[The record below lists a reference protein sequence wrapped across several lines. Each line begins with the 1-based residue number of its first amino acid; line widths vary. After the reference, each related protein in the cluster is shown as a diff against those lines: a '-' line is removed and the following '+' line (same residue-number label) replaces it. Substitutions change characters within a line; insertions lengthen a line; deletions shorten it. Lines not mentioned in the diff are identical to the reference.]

1 MNFLPD
7 VSVLCSSCN
16 GKRYNKEILDVKL
29 KGKNISEILEMNL
42 DDALIFFSNFPK
54 IKNKIFTLC
63 EIGLG
68 YLKIGQ
74 QSTTLSGG

>member
-7 VSVLCSSCN
+7 VSVICSSCN

-42 DDALIFFSNFPK
+42 NDALIFFSNFQN
-54 IKNKIFTLC
+54 KNKIL
-63 EIGLG
+63 L
-68 YLKIGQ
+68 
-74 QSTTLSGG
+74 

>member
-42 DDALIFFSNFPK
+42 NDALIFSL
-54 IKNKIFTLC
+54 IFQ
-63 EIGLG
+63 
-68 YLKIGQ
+68 K
-74 QSTTLSGG
+74 